1 MAETDQ
7 TPPSSSDDDGAQAAA
22 QGTGAEGAAA
32 APYSEVV
39 WIFGEISPSDTAADA
54 ATGPQ
59 SLGDGDLLL
68 AATVSVQVPAE
79 VPANL
84 DQALDQLTTGTDL
97 FDIPVL
103 DLHSS

>member
-7 TPPSSSDDDGAQAAA
+7 IPPSPSDDGDAQAAA
-22 QGTGAEGAAA
+22 QATGADGTAPV
-32 APYSEVV
+32 PYSEVV
-39 WIFGEISPSDTAADA
+39 WIIGEISPSDTAADA

-68 AATVSVQVPAE
+68 AATVSVE